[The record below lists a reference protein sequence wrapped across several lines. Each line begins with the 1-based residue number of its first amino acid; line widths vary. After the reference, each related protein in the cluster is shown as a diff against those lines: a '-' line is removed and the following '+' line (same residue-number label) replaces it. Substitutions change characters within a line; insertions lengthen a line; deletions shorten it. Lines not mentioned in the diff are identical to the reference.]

1 MDDWHWYEAEALMAD
16 STSHRHEPWARRES
30 KSSKGHGAATRTR

>member
-16 STSHRHEPWARRES
+16 STSHRHEIL
-30 KSSKGHGAATRTR
+30 GASGE